1 MSREKAGPEAFVEGT
16 SEAVSDRKEY
26 KVGSMSFDEVRKV
39 IPKLADEFRTDMEAI
54 NHAPDQSKRG
64 ITDALTNDLR
74 PKVAQA
80 KGIVDA
86 WLIIKEAEVRGLLAG
101 RSFDKEYASVEQLYS
116 RSAENPKLG
125 SMQDADVKKVIPNLE
140 ALFRVIRSDIAKNL
154 PTMSGEAAEKYLYE
168 KVSVL
173 ANELEQAKAVVAAW
187 FSMLPH
193 EPYFR
198 SESASSLR
206 TAGAAVAD
214 QTVSPVYTKAAE
226 LLREQPPVRG
236 TARLEARGTAP
247 LVEGEFDI
255 ESSKVTFQN
264 LMSTLTSTVIRGP
277 ATGRGF
283 LQNVEESYG
292 LFQKTVKLYYS
303 LWDVM
308 ALRYRGQEFHDAQR
322 EMDSYG
328 NELRHLVGGVKSLT
342 ILSESQKLEIGKAN
356 VPIVEGRI
364 KAIKD
369 DLDQAWADIGYSVGT
384 QPSVFRGSRQ
394 FLTNPKKGK

>member
-1 MSREKAGPEAFVEGT
+1 MPREKAGSKAFVEGV
-16 SEAVSDRKEY
+16 SEAASDRKEY

-39 IPKLADEFRTDMEAI
+39 MPKLADEFRTDTEAI
-54 NHAPDQSKRG
+54 RGAPEQSKRG
-64 ITDALTNDLR
+64 ITDALTKDLR

-80 KGIVDA
+80 KGVVDA

-101 RSFDKEYASVEQLYS
+101 RSFDKEYTSLEQLYS

-125 SMQDADVKKVIPNLE
+125 SLRDVDVKKVIPNLE

-173 ANELEQAKAVVAAW
+173 ANELEQAKAVVTAW

-193 EPYFR
+193 ETY
-198 SESASSLR
+198 SDAESVSSGRASGS
-206 TAGAAVAD
+206 TITD
-214 QTVSPVYTKAAE
+214 QQTTSVYAKAAE
-226 LLREQPPVRG
+226 LLREQPPSRG
-236 TARLEARGTAP
+236 TAPLETRGTAP

-255 ESSKVTFQN
+255 DSSKVTLQN
-264 LMSTLTSTVIRGP
+264 LMSTLINTVIRGP

-283 LQNVEESYG
+283 LQNIEESYG

-303 LWDVM
+303 LRDAM
-308 ALRYRGQEFHDAQR
+308 SLRYRGEQFHDAQR

-328 NELRHLVGGVKSLT
+328 NELRHLVGGIKSLMV
-342 ILSESQKLEIGKAN
+342 LSESRKSEIGKAN
-356 VPIVEGRI
+356 VPIIEDRI

-369 DLDQAWADIGYSVGT
+369 DLDQVWADIGYSVGT